1 MKFDRFDTTTD
12 EANLVLSA
20 YTTFTKALFS
30 STLVT
35 TFIQI
40 PIINDINISTG
51 IKDCIY

>member
-30 STLVT
+30 SDNVYS
-35 TFIQI
+35 
-40 PIINDINISTG
+40 NSYH
-51 IKDCIY
+51 KWY